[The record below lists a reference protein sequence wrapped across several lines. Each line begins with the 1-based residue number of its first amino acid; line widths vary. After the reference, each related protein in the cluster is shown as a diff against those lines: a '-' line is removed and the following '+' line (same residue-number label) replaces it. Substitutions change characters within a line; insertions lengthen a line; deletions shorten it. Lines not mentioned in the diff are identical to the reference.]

1 VIFIWIYAAKAN
13 LESSVGVLAMAG
25 RRGVSVLVTPT
36 NDFGEVL
43 ARMQGTRDPCFP
55 SLFIC

>member
-1 VIFIWIYAAKAN
+1 LGDLYLDLCREGEPGEFC
-13 LESSVGVLAMAG
+13 GGAG
-25 RRGVSVLVTPT
+25 HGVLVTPT